1 MAERLSLSF
10 QSKASINIKM
20 KQTALSE
27 QQPLLYQQLQK
38 SFEHGRLAHAYL
50 FKGDTGTGKKE
61 FGLWMAKRVFCT
73 QVTDNQPCNQC
84 NNCLRIAENEHPDV
98 LRVVP
103 EGQTIKVDQI
113 RALKAEFSKSG
124 VETAQKVFLIEQAD
138 KMSIGAANSL
148 LKFLEEPE
156 GKILAILETT
166 SLAKILPTIQS
177 RCQILH
183 FQPLVKE
190 KLVRALT
197 ENGINSNTAEL
208 LAELTNSFDKAVEI
222 SQDEWFNEAR
232 EITQQW
238 FDYLTKDD
246 LQAFVYVQKKLV
258 KVFKEKE
265 QQALSFDLLL
275 AYYRKRLTQSV
286 AKQQQKRVL
295 EQQAQR
301 IELILKARQKWEAN
315 VSWQSVCEQLVI
327 RMIHPKL

>member
-1 MAERLSLSF
+1 MNEA
-10 QSKASINIKM
+10 QY
-20 KQTALSE
+20 LSE

-50 FKGDTGTGKKE
+50 FEGDTGTGKKE
-61 FGLWMAKRVFCT
+61 FGLWMAKHVFCT
-73 QVTDNQPCNQC
+73 NLIDSTPCNQC
-84 NNCLRIAENEHPDV
+84 NNCLRINDNEHPDV
-98 LRVVP
+98 LRVAP

-177 RCQILH
+177 RCQVLH

-190 KLVRALT
+190 KLIHTLT
-197 ENGINSNTAEL
+197 ETGISKNSAAL
-208 LAELTNSFDKAVEI
+208 LAELTNSFDKAVEL
-222 SQDEWFNEAR
+222 SKDEWFNEAR
-232 EITQQW
+232 EIMQQW
-238 FDYLTKDD
+238 FDYLIKDD
-246 LQAFVYVQKKLV
+246 LQAFVYVQKKMV

-275 AYYRKRLTQSV
+275 AFYRKQLTDSV
-286 AKQQQKRVL
+286 SKEQLKRVI

-327 RMIHPKL
+327 RMIHPKT

>member
-1 MAERLSLSF
+1 MNET
-10 QSKASINIKM
+10 QY
-20 KQTALSE
+20 LSE

-50 FKGDTGTGKKE
+50 FEGDTGTGKKE
-61 FGLWMAKRVFCT
+61 FGLWMAKHVFCT
-73 QVTDNQPCNQC
+73 NLIDNTPCNQC
-84 NNCLRIAENEHPDV
+84 NNCLRINDNEHPDV
-98 LRVVP
+98 LRVAP
-103 EGQTIKVDQI
+103 DGQTIKVDQI

-177 RCQILH
+177 RCQVLH

-190 KLVRALT
+190 KLIHTLT
-197 ENGINSNTAEL
+197 ETGISKNSAAL
-208 LAELTNSFDKAVEI
+208 LAELTNSFDKAVEL
-222 SQDEWFNEAR
+222 SKDEWFNEAR
-232 EITQQW
+232 EIMQQW
-238 FDYLTKDD
+238 FDYLIKDE
-246 LQAFVYVQKKLV
+246 LQAFVYVQKKMV

-275 AYYRKRLTQSV
+275 AFYRKQLTDSV
-286 AKQQQKRVL
+286 SKEQLKRVI

-327 RMIHPKL
+327 RMIHPKT

>member
-1 MAERLSLSF
+1 MNEA
-10 QSKASINIKM
+10 QY
-20 KQTALSE
+20 LSE

-50 FKGDTGTGKKE
+50 FEGDTGTGKKD
-61 FGLWMAKRVFCT
+61 FGLWMAKHVFCT
-73 QVTDNQPCNQC
+73 NLIDNTPCNQC
-84 NNCLRIAENEHPDV
+84 NNCLRINDNEHPDV
-98 LRVVP
+98 LRVAP
-103 EGQTIKVDQI
+103 DGQTIKVDQI

-156 GKILAILETT
+156 GKILAILETN

-177 RCQILH
+177 RCQVLH

-190 KLVRALT
+190 KLIHALT
-197 ENGINSNTAEL
+197 ETGISKNSAAI
-208 LAELTNSFDKAVEI
+208 LAELTNSFDKAVEL
-222 SQDEWFNEAR
+222 SKDEWFNEAR
-232 EITQQW
+232 EVMQQW
-238 FDYLTKDD
+238 FDYLIKDD
-246 LQAFVYVQKKLV
+246 LQAFVYVQKKMI

-265 QQALSFDLLL
+265 QQALSFDVLL
-275 AYYRKRLTQSV
+275 AFYRKQLTDSV
-286 AKQQQKRVL
+286 SQEQLKRVI

-327 RMIHPKL
+327 RMIHPKT

>member
-1 MAERLSLSF
+1 MNEA
-10 QSKASINIKM
+10 QY
-20 KQTALSE
+20 LSE

-50 FKGDTGTGKKE
+50 FEGDTGTGKKE
-61 FGLWMAKRVFCT
+61 FGLWMAKHVFCT
-73 QVTDNQPCNQC
+73 NLIDNTPCNQC
-84 NNCLRIAENEHPDV
+84 NNCLRINDNEHPDV
-98 LRVVP
+98 LRVAP
-103 EGQTIKVDQI
+103 DGQTIKVDQI

-166 SLAKILPTIQS
+166 SLTKILPTIQS
-177 RCQILH
+177 RCQVLH

-190 KLVRALT
+190 KLIHTLT
-197 ENGINSNTAEL
+197 ETGISKNSAAL
-208 LAELTNSFDKAVEI
+208 LAELTNSFDKAVEL
-222 SQDEWFNEAR
+222 SKDEWFNEAR
-232 EITQQW
+232 EIMQQW
-238 FDYLTKDD
+238 FDYLIKDD
-246 LQAFVYVQKKLV
+246 LQAFVYVQKKMV

-275 AYYRKRLTQSV
+275 AFYRKQLTDSV
-286 AKQQQKRVL
+286 SKEQLKRVI

-327 RMIHPKL
+327 RMIHPKT